1 MATISIIR
9 TASRDAYPALLAGL
23 RVEYGHAGAVELAT
37 HFLEAE
43 AADFHWG
50 SRVAERWLGTCEALE
65 GESGGLERI
74 AIAGELR
81 HVWFVAICLVDGD
94 GAVDS
99 MHGLRLVGSANEAQQ
114 ALEYMR

>member
-1 MATISIIR
+1 MATISIIS

-23 RVEYGHAGAVELAT
+23 QAEYGHAGAIELAT

-43 AADFHWG
+43 AADFHWE
-50 SRVAERWLGTCEALE
+50 SRVAERWLGPCEALE
-65 GESGGLERI
+65 DDNEELERI

-94 GAVDS
+94 GAITS
-99 MHGLRLVGSANEAQQ
+99 MHGLRLVGSARDAHE
-114 ALEYMR
+114 ALERMG

>member
-1 MATISIIR
+1 MATISIIS

-23 RVEYGHAGAVELAT
+23 QAEYGHAGAVELAT

-43 AADFHWG
+43 AADFHWE
-50 SRVAERWLGTCEALE
+50 SRLAERWLGACD
-65 GESGGLERI
+65 GPESGGEALERI

-94 GAVDS
+94 GDIVS
-99 MHGLRLVGSANEAQQ
+99 MHGLRLVGSAREAHD
-114 ALEYMR
+114 ALEAMR